1 MDMWWIDLIRWYVE
15 VIPAIY
21 REFVEWREIRLI
33 LKRFNAGYN
42 DTPAIQ
48 MDDSWYGHVK

>member
-21 REFVEWREIRLI
+21 REFVEWREITST